1 MKAMLFAAGL
11 GTRLRPLTLATPKPL
26 LNVAGKPL
34 IAYGLEALKKAGV
47 QDVMINTHHLADPI
61 KAYVGDGSRWNL
73 HCRYSHE
80 PILLGTGGG
89 LLKVRS
95 FFENE
100 QKFWVVNSD
109 TLLDMDLG
117 EVSTPMTLV
126 THTAQPPQFGGVWI
140 DPQQKR
146 VLSFFDALPAPA
158 QEVDF
163 CGVSLLTPI
172 IFAPLARASAHN
184 PVPCLIRE
192 GLVPLLKEGQ
202 TIHAYSYSGYFNDVG
217 TIDRLHAAERYF
229 GDLG

>member
-11 GTRLRPLTLATPKPL
+11 GTRLRPLTLTTPKSMID
-26 LNVAGKPL
+26 VAGKPL

-73 HCRYSHE
+73 HCWYSHE

-117 EVSTPMTLV
+117 EVSTAMTLV

-140 DPQQKR
+140 NPQQKR

-163 CGVSLLTPI
+163 CGVSLLAPS
-172 IFAPLARASAHN
+172 IFAPLAAASTRN
-184 PVPCLIRE
+184 PAPCLIRE
-192 GLVPLLKEGQ
+192 GLAPLLQGGQ
-202 TIHAYSYSGYFNDVG
+202 AIHAYAYSGYFNDVG
-217 TIDRLHAAERYF
+217 TPERLEEARRHLR
-229 GDLG
+229 